1 MKILYFANT
10 EWYLFNFR
18 LSLIRRV
25 QELGIEVVLLSP
37 PGSYGQQLHELGFKW
52 IPLPMDRRSLNPF
65 AELRLILAI
74 IKIYAREKPDL
85 VHLFTIKSVIYGS
98 IAAIFTGVKYRIN
111 AITGLGHVF
120 ISNSLRARLL
130 RPLVRLLVR
139 VAVNSSRGRLILQNN
154 DDRALFLKNRLI
166 EAQYIRIIRGS
177 GVDIS
182 RFNLSERVKLNV
194 EPLRVLLA
202 TRLLWEKG
210 VAEYV
215 SAARDLLKEKNNII
229 FLIAGSPDPGNPASV
244 PQDSIRAWQREG
256 VIVSMGHTDDMPT
269 LLQKVDLVVLP
280 SYREGTPRI
289 LLEAAACG
297 LPIVTTDVPGC
308 REIVTH
314 HVNGLLVEARDSH
327 QLAAAIHYM
336 LTNPN
341 ERIRMGK
348 AGREKVMAEF
358 DETIVINLTL
368 NVYCELMTQVG
379 DIKLPGYEMNS

>member
-10 EWYLFNFR
+10 EWYLYNFR
-18 LSLIRRV
+18 LSLIRQVR
-25 QELGIEVVLLSP
+25 ELGIEVVLISP
-37 PGSYGQQLHELGFKW
+37 PGSYGQRLRELGFKW

-65 AELRLILAI
+65 AELRLVLAI
-74 IKIYAREKPDL
+74 IKIYASEKPDL

-98 IAAIFTGVKYRIN
+98 IAAVLTGVKYRIN

-120 ISNSLRARLL
+120 ISNSLRARSL
-130 RPLVRLLVR
+130 RPLVRMLVR
-139 VAVNSSRGRLILQNN
+139 FAVNSSRGRLILQNI
-154 DDRALFLKNRLI
+154 DDRELFLKNRLI

-177 GVDIS
+177 GVNIS
-182 RFNLSERVKLNV
+182 RFNTSQRVKSNV

-215 SAARDLLKEKNNII
+215 SAARELLKEKINIT

-244 PQDSIRAWQREG
+244 PEDSISSWQREG
-256 VIVSMGHTDDMPT
+256 VIVLLGHTDDMPS
-269 LLQKVDLVVLP
+269 LLQTVDLVVLP

-308 REIVTH
+308 REIVSH
-314 HVNGLLVEARDSH
+314 QFNGLLVAARDCH

-336 LTNPN
+336 ATNPT
-341 ERIRMGK
+341 ERTRMGK
-348 AGREKVMAEF
+348 AGRDKVLAEF
-358 DETIVINLTL
+358 DETIVINSTL
-368 NVYCELMTQVG
+368 NVYDELMTQTG
-379 DIKLPGYEMNS
+379 DIRLPGYETNA